1 MIWILVYIKYQMW
14 KIRAQCRWDHYASDR
29 HYFGAEA
36 LHVKKYELND
46 DRIFMSAVNIILE
59 LMYYLKL
66 SVVEITMPVID
77 TILELR
83 QRGFSW
89 TT

>member
-1 MIWILVYIKYQMW
+1 M
-14 KIRAQCRWDHYASDR
+14 
-29 HYFGAEA
+29 
-36 LHVKKYELND
+36 KKYELND